1 MSFAE
6 SVMGAGLVGIEFE
19 GAAESFDGGEQL
31 EIVLVDFA
39 EIMPG
44 LGVFGI
50 EFEDAVEFF
59 AGGIEIVHFEE
70 QDAEVEQDF
79 LIAGSSSQL
88 SEKGFTGLIA
98 ITFGPAG
105 LGDAVFDVGVVG
117 IERSGLLPAP
127 DGAVVQLSREE
138 GVSHVVIAKRAVFF

>member
-1 MSFAE
+1 M
-6 SVMGAGLVGIEFE
+6 
-19 GAAESFDGGEQL
+19 
-31 EIVLVDFA
+31 DFA

-44 LGVFGI
+44 LGVIGI

-59 AGGIEIVHFEE
+59 AGGIKVVHFEE
-70 QDAEVEQDF
+70 QDAEVEEDF
-79 LIAGSSSQL
+79 LVAGASAQL
-88 SEKGFTGLIA
+88 SEEGFAGLIA

-105 LGDAVFDVGVVG
+105 LGDAVFDIGVVG
-117 IERSGLLPAP
+117 VERSGLLPAP